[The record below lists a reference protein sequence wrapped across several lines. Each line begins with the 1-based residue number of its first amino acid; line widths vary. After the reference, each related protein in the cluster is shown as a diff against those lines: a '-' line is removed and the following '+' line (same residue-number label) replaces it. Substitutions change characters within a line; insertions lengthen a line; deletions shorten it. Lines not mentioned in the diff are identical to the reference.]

1 MILTA
6 QAGLGFS
13 VLQSTYGIALHAQIA
28 STAAF
33 IPG

>member
-28 STAAF
+28 GTAAF